1 MNAVV
6 FSGLTFSFFYYIQSD
21 DKSIVYQNR
30 SGVCLDRSQYTG
42 SKSYTDSAIGWNGGS
57 CDQTS
62 LLQATN
68 GNKRFANFGF
78 GSGKKLWADASSCSN
93 FTENQ
98 KWLLNIDSFA
108 TECCGGKTACY
119 QNRSG
124 VCLDR
129 SQYGSKSFTD
139 TALWWSGTCDQ
150 LNSSAGDG
158 NGNRHFANF
167 GFGSGKKLW
176 ADASSCSDF
185 TEDQKSILKI
195 NSFATEC
202 CGGKTVLD
210 SCKTT
215 TNLESGTGRLSVS
228 VATIVVVMFIAYV
241 LGN

>member
-1 MNAVV
+1 M

-30 SGVCLDRSQYTG
+30 AGMCLDRSQYTG
-42 SKSYTDSAIGWNGGS
+42 SKSFTDSDLG
-57 CDQTS
+57 
-62 LLQATN
+62 
-68 GNKRFANFGF
+68 
-78 GSGKKLWADASSCSN
+78 
-93 FTENQ
+93 
-98 KWLLNIDSFA
+98 
-108 TECCGGKTACY
+108 
-119 QNRSG
+119 
-124 VCLDR
+124 
-129 SQYGSKSFTD
+129 
-139 TALWWSGTCDQ
+139 WSGTCDQ
-150 LNSSAGDG
+150 FISSAGDNSG
-158 NGNRHFANF
+158 NSHFANF

-185 TEDQKSILKI
+185 TEAQKSIFKI

-215 TNLESGTGRLSVS
+215 TSLESGTGRLSVS

>member
-1 MNAVV
+1 M

-30 SGVCLDRSQYTG
+30 AGVCLDRSQYTG
-42 SKSYTDSAIGWNGGS
+42 SKSFTDSSIGWTGGGT
-57 CDQTS
+57 CDQFISTS
-62 LLQATN
+62 SDEN
-68 GNKRFANFGF
+68 GNKR
-78 GSGKKLWADASSCSN
+78 
-93 FTENQ
+93 
-98 KWLLNIDSFA
+98 
-108 TECCGGKTACY
+108 
-119 QNRSG
+119 
-124 VCLDR
+124 
-129 SQYGSKSFTD
+129 
-139 TALWWSGTCDQ
+139 
-150 LNSSAGDG
+150 
-158 NGNRHFANF
+158 FANF